1 MHLSAASHFDRLG
14 FLQRRIELARGDHL
28 KVKRYGLYE
37 HHGIDLGDGRVVHFG
52 EPGKDASL
60 KPIRL
65 TGLDEFRG
73 SGACIKVVPYAPGK
87 ALDPEESV
95 RLALAGVDQ
104 KGYNLVFN
112 NCEHFA
118 TFCKT
123 GRKNSRQV
131 WRAALGLSA
140 SAAAV
145 VLAVGIK
152 LIKKRKKH

>member
-1 MHLSAASHFDRLG
+1 MKRRLK
-14 FLQRRIELARGDHL
+14 LARGDHL

-52 EPGKDASL
+52 EPGKNASL
-60 KPIRL
+60 KPIRI
-65 TGLDEFRG
+65 TGLDEFRRN
-73 SGACIKVVPYAPGK
+73 GARIKVVHYAPGK
-87 ALDPEESV
+87 ALHPEESV
-95 RLALAGVDQ
+95 RLALAGVGQ
-104 KGYNLVFN
+104 KGYNLAFN

-123 GRKNSRQV
+123 GRKDSRQV
-131 WRAALGLSA
+131 WRAALGLTA

-152 LIKKRKKH
+152 LIKKRKR